1 MKSISRYIFRQLLTT
16 TTFVAV
22 VLTIIVS
29 LFGSLRL
36 VDFIINRGLPVSVL
50 FELIAFRVPGFL
62 AIVLPLAIVAA
73 ILSVY
78 NRLST
83 DSELVVMR
91 ASGVSQWTLAT
102 PGIVLALLTM
112 ALSFPLN
119 FYVSPLMYSNFKA
132 QQIDYRN
139 AFSSILLQEQN
150 LMLPAKT
157 SPFTFERERGP
168 ENVEGFLRTM
178 HEIKKNQSLI

>member
-112 ALSFPLN
+112 ALSL
-119 FYVSPLMYSNFKA
+119 
-132 QQIDYRN
+132 
-139 AFSSILLQEQN
+139 
-150 LMLPAKT
+150 
-157 SPFTFERERGP
+157 
-168 ENVEGFLRTM
+168 
-178 HEIKKNQSLI
+178 SLIHI